1 MIRLR
6 VRNTSIFL
14 VANAN
19 LIQYDYVIRAY
30 LVKFFAASYLPGQ
43 QSLASNS
50 LAEFANSTPTYL
62 ITDHSY
68 ADNRSTFIKG
78 QLICTPHVISYG
90 CENGG

>member
-6 VRNTSIFL
+6 VRNTFIFL

-30 LVKFFAASYLPGQ
+30 LVKFFAASYSPGQ

-50 LAEFANSTPTYL
+50 LAEFTNSTPTYL
-62 ITDHSY
+62 ITDQSY
-68 ADNRSTFIKG
+68 AASRTTFIMG
-78 QLICTPHVISYG
+78 QLLHM
-90 CENGG
+90 